1 MLNKIDDRFHFMQ
14 RSASH
19 IGEPSELL
27 RASPRDAFGQIQ
39 RDAIGGTPPLV
50 GEVMLNRW
58 QSLDEW
64 TRQRGN
70 AQRVLIGFQ
79 VSKEHVRGYRCD
91 VAGDNRNNA
100 GRSFF

>member
-1 MLNKIDDRFHFMQ
+1 MLNKIDDRFHFME

-27 RASPRDAFGQIQ
+27 RAFPRDAFGKIQ

-50 GEVMLNRW
+50 REIMLGRW

-64 TRQRGN
+64 TR
-70 AQRVLIGFQ
+70 
-79 VSKEHVRGYRCD
+79 
-91 VAGDNRNNA
+91 
-100 GRSFF
+100 